1 MIQARNSAPEHGT
14 PAFILLLGVL
24 HSLGAWSNDLF
35 APSLPLA
42 ADGLGAGH
50 GQVQFTMTATLFG
63 LAVGQS
69 FHGPLS
75 DRFGRLSVLCA
86 GLAIFSLAG
95 ALCASAGSLGEL
107 AAGRFLQG
115 LGAAVGMVL
124 SRALILDRWAG
135 EEASRMLSSVTVV
148 VFLSPVAAP
157 LLGGYLASLGHWP
170 TVFWL
175 QGALGVALLLGALS
189 ILSDTRGSRPDVTVA
204 SRFLAYGPVLRDR
217 EVLLAMG
224 CIGLGHAGLLAF
236 VTNSAFV
243 FVTYLGLEPA
253 EFGICFSL
261 AMLGGV
267 AGSLLN
273 RRLVLKLG
281 MLRLLSV
288 GSVTIALSG
297 IAAVILNVAV
307 GGLWSTLLPSICYMF
322 GMSIILSNAVARI
335 VSRFRHVAGAASAVL
350 GVNQLLFGAVA
361 AAVLSLNEVPGALPL
376 ATALAVGGVG
386 SSVLWRFWSR
396 SIRSRE
402 RGAGAGTA

>member
-1 MIQARNSAPEHGT
+1 M
-14 PAFILLLGVL
+14 
-24 HSLGAWSNDLF
+24 
-35 APSLPLA
+35 
-42 ADGLGAGH
+42 
-50 GQVQFTMTATLFG
+50 
-63 LAVGQS
+63 
-69 FHGPLS
+69 
-75 DRFGRLSVLCA
+75 
-86 GLAIFSLAG
+86 
-95 ALCASAGSLGEL
+95 
-107 AAGRFLQG
+107 
-115 LGAAVGMVL
+115 
-124 SRALILDRWAG
+124 
-135 EEASRMLSSVTVV
+135 
-148 VFLSPVAAP
+148 
-157 LLGGYLASLGHWP
+157 
-170 TVFWL
+170 
-175 QGALGVALLLGALS
+175 LLGALS
-189 ILSDTRGSRPDVTVA
+189 ILSDTRGSRPDVTVV
-204 SRFLAYGPVLRDR
+204 SRFLAYGHVLRDR

-273 RRLVLKLG
+273 RRLVPKLG

-288 GSVTIALSG
+288 GSVTIALAG

-322 GMSIILSNAVARI
+322 GMSIILSNAVAQI

-386 SSVLWRFWSR
+386 SSVLWWFWSR
-396 SIRSRE
+396 SMRSRE
-402 RGAGAGTA
+402 RGAGAGAA